1 MASYLL
7 FDSLLKRTNNTPF
20 LNKQDKR
27 WLVETINKHM
37 NVEGKE
43 KLYSLLVIYNKQH
56 PQYAYDPKEP
66 YYDIEKLSPSLQKIW
81 YEFAKMHVK
90 LSRPSAGNRSA
101 ASPSRANH
109 SGTSPGGREASEFG
123 IRGCGLPRSAYA
135 PHFLANQKRA
145 VGD

>member
-7 FDSLLKRTNNTPF
+7 FDSLLKRTNNTPI

-90 LSRPSAGNRSA
+90 LSNDNRSA

-109 SGTSPGGREASEFG
+109 SGTSPGGREACTTHS
-123 IRGCGLPRSAYA
+123 RVWTPTLRLRS
-135 PHFLANQKRA
+135 HFLANQRA

>member
-90 LSRPSAGNRSA
+90 LSNDNRSA

-109 SGTSPGGREASEFG
+109 SGTSPRGREASEFG
-123 IRGCGLPRSAYA
+123 AQPIRGCGLPRSAYA
-135 PHFLANQKRA
+135 PHFLANQRA